1 MSNPL
6 AEYLSAL
13 HVRDARERAHEAYI
27 NAYTKLAD
35 RTALQHAAAAAPHDQ
50 PAAAS
55 DSTRTIRA
63 GTPKG
68 KGSPAPPA
76 PHDTP
81 SSAALVQ
88 LRSEL
93 AATQK
98 TRSSLEA
105 ELSALNV
112 SLSALQASDTQQK
125 QRIAQLEKHRAHL
138 ERRGKDRQEELKGKG
153 RFVEEVQDEM
163 VALNLQL
170 NMAEQDKERLKK
182 ENEELTRRWVS
193 KMEDEASRMNAQM
206 GWEEQGGGKGS
217 KR

>member
-1 MSNPL
+1 MFKH
-6 AEYLSAL
+6 AD
-13 HVRDARERAHEAYI
+13 RTTTD
-27 NAYTKLAD
+27 TKLAD
-35 RTALQHAAAAAPHDQ
+35 RTAAQALQHASVTIDPQ
-50 PAAAS
+50 NTPAS
-55 DSTRTIRA
+55 DSTKTIRA
-63 GTPKG
+63 AKG
-68 KGSPAPPA
+68 KSSPAPQ
-76 PHDTP
+76 DTP
-81 SSAALVQ
+81 SSATLVQ

-105 ELSALNV
+105 ELSTLSA
-112 SLSALQASDTQQK
+112 SLTALQASDTQQK
-125 QRIAQLEKHRAHL
+125 QRIAQLEKHRAQL

-193 KMEDEASRMNAQM
+193 KMEEEASRMNAKM
-206 GWEEQGGGKGS
+206 GWEEQGGRRKGS
-217 KR
+217 KG

>member
-1 MSNPL
+1 MSTAL

-13 HVRDARERAHEAYI
+13 DARDARERAHEVYI
-27 NAYTKLAD
+27 HAYTKLAD
-35 RTALQHAAAAAPHDQ
+35 RTAAQALQN
-50 PAAAS
+50 AS
-55 DSTRTIRA
+55 TSTDDHKTSTSDRT
-63 GTPKG
+63 GTARL
-68 KGSPAPPA
+68 KGSPAPP
-76 PHDTP
+76 DTP

-105 ELSALNV
+105 ELS
-112 SLSALQASDTQQK
+112 SLSTSLATLQTSDAQQK
-125 QRIAQLEKHRAHL
+125 QRIAQLEKHRAQL

-170 NMAEQDKERLKK
+170 NMAEQEKDRLKK
-182 ENEELTRRWVS
+182 ENDELTRRWVS
-193 KMEDEASRMNAQM
+193 KMEEEASRMNAQM
-206 GWEEQGGGKGS
+206 GWEEQGGRRKGS
-217 KR
+217 KG

>member
-13 HVRDARERAHEAYI
+13 DARDARERAHEVYI
-27 NAYTKLAD
+27 NAYAKLAD
-35 RTALQHAAAAAPHDQ
+35 RTAAQALQHAPTSTGESKLAT
-50 PAAAS
+50 S
-55 DSTRTIRA
+55 DSTKTIGVGA
-63 GTPKG
+63 TKG
-68 KGSPAPPA
+68 KSSPAPQ
-76 PHDTP
+76 DTASP
-81 SSAALVQ
+81 AALTQ

-105 ELSALNV
+105 ELSTLNT
-112 SLSALQASDTQQK
+112 SLAALQASDTQQK
-125 QRIAQLEKHRAHL
+125 QRIAQLEKHRAQL
-138 ERRGKDRQEELKGKG
+138 ERRGKDRAEELKGKG

-170 NMAEQDKERLKK
+170 NMAEQEKERLKK

-193 KMEDEASRMNAQM
+193 KMEEEASRMNAQM
-206 GWEEQGGGKGS
+206 GWEEHGGRRKGS
-217 KR
+217 KS